1 MIDIEKKNIFPND
14 QLINIK
20 KNIDKFSN
28 LFESEKVDD
37 LVQIQKD
44 IEIMKNKKYKI
55 DYNKSFLKKYNI
67 LELNQDC
74 DINDKDKKKKEKKLD
89 LKFSSDKIKVEYPI
103 LYPIL
108 KIYEKMCYFLDIYY
122 KNLDYNLILKE
133 KDEYNKLI
141 IFLLFYVT
149 YIKEKEKKEKN
160 KDIRGFTK
168 DIEKFLINC
177 LEN

>member
-55 DYNKSFLKKYNI
+55 DYNKSFLKK
-67 LELNQDC
+67 
-74 DINDKDKKKKEKKLD
+74 
-89 LKFSSDKIKVEYPI
+89 
-103 LYPIL
+103 
-108 KIYEKMCYFLDIYY
+108 
-122 KNLDYNLILKE
+122 
-133 KDEYNKLI
+133 
-141 IFLLFYVT
+141 
-149 YIKEKEKKEKN
+149 
-160 KDIRGFTK
+160 
-168 DIEKFLINC
+168 
-177 LEN
+177 

>member
-1 MIDIEKKNIFPND
+1 MLNENNNYISGIKYKHEIK
-14 QLINIK
+14 INQSSTKQAPIK
-20 KNIDKFSN
+20 KF
-28 LFESEKVDD
+28 
-37 LVQIQKD
+37 
-44 IEIMKNKKYKI
+44 MKQNHQSIKM
-55 DYNKSFLKKYNI
+55 
-67 LELNQDC
+67 
-74 DINDKDKKKKEKKLD
+74 
-89 LKFSSDKIKVEYPI
+89 SSDKIKVEYPI

-133 KDEYNKLI
+133 KDEYNKLV

>member
-1 MIDIEKKNIFPND
+1 M
-14 QLINIK
+14 
-20 KNIDKFSN
+20 
-28 LFESEKVDD
+28 
-37 LVQIQKD
+37 
-44 IEIMKNKKYKI
+44 
-55 DYNKSFLKKYNI
+55 
-67 LELNQDC
+67 
-74 DINDKDKKKKEKKLD
+74 
-89 LKFSSDKIKVEYPI
+89 KFSSDKIKVEYPI

-149 YIKEKEKKEKN
+149 VLKDKKELKN
-160 KDIRGFTK
+160 NSRGFPK
-168 DIEKFLINC
+168 GIELFLINC